1 MNKIYLETLLPNTVN
16 LVKVFQLKKPQFLN
30 EFYLSEGTGL
40 SLQLGHRKSED
51 LDFFSKNSFKPNILL
66 EKISK
71 LGRLENV
78 ELEKGTLNIF
88 LNKVKVQFLEYPYKL
103 LEKPYN
109 LKGIKISSL
118 IDIACTKL
126 LTIGMRGSKKDFIDI
141 YFLLKKYTL
150 KKLFEKLDKKYI
162 NLNYNQ
168 VHILKSLLYFK
179 NAESQPMPKMLIEI
193 DWQKVKKT
201 ITQKVISFQL

>member
-30 EFYLSEGTGL
+30 EFYLSGGTGL

-71 LGRLENV
+71 LGHLENV

-109 LKGIKISSL
+109 
-118 IDIACTKL
+118 
-126 LTIGMRGSKKDFIDI
+126 
-141 YFLLKKYTL
+141 
-150 KKLFEKLDKKYI
+150 
-162 NLNYNQ
+162 
-168 VHILKSLLYFK
+168 
-179 NAESQPMPKMLIEI
+179 
-193 DWQKVKKT
+193 
-201 ITQKVISFQL
+201 